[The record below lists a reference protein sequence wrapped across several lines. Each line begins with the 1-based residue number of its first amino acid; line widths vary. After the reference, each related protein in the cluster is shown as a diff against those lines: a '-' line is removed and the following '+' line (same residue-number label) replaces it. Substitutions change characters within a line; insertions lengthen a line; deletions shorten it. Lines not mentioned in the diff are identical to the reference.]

1 MGVALHH
8 LLSGR
13 KALNWA
19 VVSCMVLAGWLVPGL
34 HQSAWAQAVTTCH
47 QAAEKGGDGPLDF
60 GAYCWIDFSPLDL
73 AQAKSGPGQNFQVNL
88 RGGAYLTFTLRIVP
102 GNAAG
107 TNMYAV
113 AVPSWSGAAFG
124 NSAFNDIPGNPILYQ
139 DIENQTNPQNTVT
152 LSNLTLHANGS
163 TDLPFVFVAADG
175 ESSNADEYIVL
186 TTTGDPWAL
195 VSAPGISHPN
205 RNMPILTPA
214 TAVGQN
220 TGSQTVT
227 IDGTAAG
234 TEDEGS

>member
-139 DIENQTNPQNTVT
+139 DSEDQNNPQDTVT

-163 TDLPFVFVAADG
+163 TDLPFVFVAA
-175 ESSNADEYIVL
+175 EPVRQHAY
-186 TTTGDPWAL
+186 GDL
-195 VSAPGISHPN
+195 QRRV
-205 RNMPILTPA
+205 R
-214 TAVGQN
+214 QE
-220 TGSQTVT
+220 
-227 IDGTAAG
+227 
-234 TEDEGS
+234 EDRGDQP